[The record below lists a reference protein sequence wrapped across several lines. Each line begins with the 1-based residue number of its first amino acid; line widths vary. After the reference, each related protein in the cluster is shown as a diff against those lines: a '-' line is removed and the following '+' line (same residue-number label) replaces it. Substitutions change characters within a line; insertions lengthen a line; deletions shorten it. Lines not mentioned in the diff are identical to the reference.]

1 MSMSSQWVQGQRH
14 PALEQVVA
22 EFARDDFDVDWE
34 TQSVMFVGRDGVFT
48 ADIDEGESRVRMF
61 VMLLLP
67 ARLDGLSDDS
77 IREWVARQPQPATG
91 VLQLEEQDEDEHGVT
106 LVPTLVFERSADDLD
121 LSGIASDVNA
131 FADAW
136 DSGDVA
142 TPPTVTDV
150 NYGDPTAESP
160 RAAWVFIASENSY
173 LSAEELRGGQDRG
186 AVGIFDM
193 QWTAPKNSDVGDLA
207 LVYFV
212 APRKAACFVART
224 ASRPFLQT
232 GVEPAPD
239 DEFDRNQWWCSLTPL
254 IEIEPIPYAELKA
267 AADGHLLLRGKGG
280 KYLSPRAI
288 ARLTFNA
295 VRPDEQELVDRITQV
310 PEGPVE
316 LPKLADIDLD
326 TWSSIPAGM
335 LAVEAQVEDYVVDP
349 LMAFVNE
356 HRGDARIVLPPLLPK
371 RQHRLARR
379 IVDYAVMCDGV
390 PLAAVEVKLSL
401 RRPVGGDWMTSPD
414 FRQVRAY
421 MDEMDVPGLLVD
433 SRSIWLVPRGAEAP
447 SYAFERASAT
457 DADIVAIVELIFD
470 QAYEVFQ
477 GTAGI
482 LGRRRN

>member
-34 TQSVMFVGRDGVFT
+34 TDSVMFVGKDGVFT
-48 ADIDEGESRVRMF
+48 ADIDQGESRVRVF
-61 VMLLLP
+61 VALFLP
-67 ARLDGLSDDS
+67 ARSDVLSDDS
-77 IREWVARQPQPATG
+77 VHEWWARQPQPATG
-91 VLQLEEQDEDEHGVT
+91 LLQLEEENDEEHGAA

-142 TPPTVTDV
+142 TPPTAIVV
-150 NYGDPTAESP
+150 NYGDPTAQPP
-160 RAAWVFIASENSY
+160 RAAWILIGSESSY
-173 LSAEELRGGQDRG
+173 PSSDELHEERDRG
-186 AVGIFDM
+186 AVGIFDLE
-193 QWTAPKNSDVGDLA
+193 WTAPKNSDVGDLA
-207 LVYFV
+207 LMYFI
-212 APRKAACFVART
+212 APRKAARFVARI

-232 GVEPAPD
+232 GVESAPD
-239 DEFDRNQWWCSLTPL
+239 DKYDMNQWWCALTPL
-254 IEIEPIPYAELKA
+254 VEIEPIPYAEIKA
-267 AADGHLLLRGKGG
+267 AADGHLLLHGKGG

-349 LMAFVNE
+349 LLAFVNE
-356 HRGDARIVLPPLLPK
+356 HRGDARIALPPLLPK
-371 RQHRLARR
+371 RQHRLARQ
-379 IVDYAVMCDGV
+379 IVDYAILCDGI

-447 SYAFERASAT
+447 SCAFERASAT
-457 DADIVAIVELIFD
+457 DADIIAIVDLIFD
-470 QAYEVFQ
+470 QAYEVLG
-477 GTAGI
+477 GTLGI
-482 LGRRRN
+482 RQRGA